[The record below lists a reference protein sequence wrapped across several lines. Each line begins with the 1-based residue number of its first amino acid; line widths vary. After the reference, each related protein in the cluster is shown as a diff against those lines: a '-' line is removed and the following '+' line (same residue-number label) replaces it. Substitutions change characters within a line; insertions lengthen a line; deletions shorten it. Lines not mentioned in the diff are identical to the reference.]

1 MLASA
6 MPDERGDMDLAHL
19 AALARL
25 QLTPD
30 EEALYLKQ
38 LTGILAFVRQL
49 QDVDTAGV
57 PPTAQVLLPA
67 IVERPDEVR
76 PSLSAT
82 AALGN
87 APDSIPAPPLV
98 RVPKVLG

>member
-1 MLASA
+1 
-6 MPDERGDMDLAHL
+6 MPDERGDLDLTHL

-25 QLTPD
+25 QLTPA
-30 EEALYLKQ
+30 EETLYLKQ

-67 IVERPDEVR
+67 IIERPDEVR
-76 PSLSAT
+76 PSLSAS
-82 AALGN
+82 AALRN